1 MKWIDGNRICIDMQS
16 GFWDGHQLSPAC
28 ADEYAQARSGQMA
41 IQAGISGEIL
51 ENQVSLKMLFLRR
64 LDRERILNDL

>member
-1 MKWIDGNRICIDMQS
+1 MDIDYHR
-16 GFWDGHQLSPAC
+16 LEV
-28 ADEYAQARSGQMA
+28 DEYAQARSGQMA

-51 ENQVSLKMLFLRR
+51 ENQVSLKMLFLQR